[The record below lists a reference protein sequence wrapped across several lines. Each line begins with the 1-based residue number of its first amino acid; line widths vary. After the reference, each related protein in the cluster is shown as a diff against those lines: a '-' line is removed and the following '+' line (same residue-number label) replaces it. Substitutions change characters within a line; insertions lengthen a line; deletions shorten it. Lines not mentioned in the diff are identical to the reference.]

1 MINLISTL
9 ASAPVPGAG
18 KSTPGADPA
27 SDSSKGAA
35 AAPASSSAA
44 DPAASGLP
52 GAPGGFQSLLDAQ
65 NEGSP
70 AQILDSMVTE
80 LPAQLVADGL
90 TPPGQSLRGQKPA
103 AKQDTATPVAA
114 TPVPPVPGTD
124 MAALIG
130 ASAAAGQA
138 AMYKGSDTAVATEPS
153 QAQTA
158 GSALAAAGKT
168 LSTDTDPAAGSAA
181 QSLAAAGTTSHR
193 AETGPAAA
201 ADAAATATAVDTAA
215 LANAQK
221 SLRDAAA
228 AVTQAHIGG
237 ESPGVSAQN
246 LALPQLT
253 ASTRTAAQVQLAAA
267 ASIDTPI
274 GAQGW
279 DQALGQRVVWM
290 VAQRNPTAEIHVN
303 PPDLG
308 PLSVTVNV
316 NNNTASATFVAAH
329 AATREAITDAMPR
342 LKDMLA
348 ESGISLGQVTVSAE
362 SFSQGGSGAGQAN
375 FTARDS
381 GTGSIGQAS
390 AAAATLVSPVTSAR
404 TAQGLV
410 DTFA

>member
-9 ASAPVPGAG
+9 ASAAVPGAG

-35 AAPASSSAA
+35 AAPASGTAA
-44 DPAASGLP
+44 NQTAS

-65 NEGSP
+65 NYGSP

-80 LPAQLVADGL
+80 LPAQLAADGL
-90 TPPGQSLRGQKPA
+90 TPNGQSLRGQKPA
-103 AKQDTATPVAA
+103 AKQDAATPVAA
-114 TPVPPVPGTD
+114 APVPLVPGTD
-124 MAALIG
+124 LAALIG
-130 ASAAAGQA
+130 AAAAAGQA
-138 AMYKGSDTAVATEPS
+138 AMNKGIDTPVAPNTS
-153 QAQTA
+153 QAQATGA
-158 GSALAAAGKT
+158 ALAAAGKT
-168 LSTDTDPAAGSAA
+168 LLTDTGPAAGSAA
-181 QSLAAAGTTSHR
+181 QSLTTAGITGHS
-193 AETGPAAA
+193 AKTGPAAA
-201 ADAAATATAVDTAA
+201 PDTAA
-215 LANAQK
+215 TVASADSAALADAQK
-221 SLRDAAA
+221 SLRDATA
-228 AVTQAHIGG
+228 AVTPAHVGS
-237 ESPGVSAQN
+237 ESLSISGQN

-253 ASTRTAAQVQLAAA
+253 VSTRAATQMSSAAA
-267 ASIDTPI
+267 ATIDTPI

-329 AATREAITDAMPR
+329 AATRDAITDAMPR
-342 LKDMLA
+342 LKNMLA

-362 SFSQGGSGAGQAN
+362 SFSQGGSGAGQSN
-375 FTARDS
+375 FAPRDS
-381 GTGSIGQAS
+381 STSASGQAS
-390 AAAATLVSPVTSAR
+390 ATAAVLVSPVTSAR
-404 TAQGLV
+404 SAQGLV

>member
-9 ASAPVPGAG
+9 ASAPVPAAG
-18 KSTPGADPA
+18 KSTPGTGPV
-27 SDSSKGAA
+27 SDSQGAA
-35 AAPASSSAA
+35 AAPASGAA
-44 DPAASGLP
+44 ANPAASGAQN
-52 GAPGGFQSLLDAQ
+52 APGGFQSLLDAQ

-70 AQILDSMVTE
+70 AQTLDSMVPE
-80 LPAQLVADGL
+80 QPAQLATDGL

-114 TPVPPVPGTD
+114 APVPLPGTD

-130 ASAAAGQA
+130 AAAAAGQA
-138 AMYKGSDTAVATEPS
+138 AMHKGNDTPAATEPS
-153 QAQTA
+153 QTQAA

-168 LSTDTDPAAGSAA
+168 LSADSGPAA
-181 QSLAAAGTTSHR
+181 QSLTAAGATAQG
-193 AETGPAAA
+193 AENGPAAA
-201 ADAAATATAVDTAA
+201 ADATATATGVAADTAT
-215 LANAQK
+215 LASAQK
-221 SLRDAAA
+221 SLRDATS
-228 AVTQAHIGG
+228 AVTQAHAGS
-237 ESPGVSAQN
+237 ESLGVSGQN
-246 LALPQLT
+246 LASSQLT
-253 ASTRTAAQVQLAAA
+253 ASTRTAAQIQSNAA

-316 NNNTASATFVAAH
+316 TNNTASATFVAAH
-329 AATREAITDAMPR
+329 AATRDAISDAMPR

-348 ESGISLGQVTVSAE
+348 DSGISLGQVTVSAE
-362 SFSQGGSGAGQAN
+362 SSSQGGSGAGQSN
-375 FTARDS
+375 FTPRDS
-381 GTGSIGQAS
+381 GTGSSGQAS
-390 AAAATLVSPVTSAR
+390 AAAAILVSPVASAR
-404 TAQGLV
+404 AAQGLV